1 MSKYVLALDQ
11 GTTSSRAIIFDKSG
25 KIVSLKQQE
34 FTQIFPKL
42 GLVEHDPNEIWTSQL
57 STAKLAMSAIQAHSE
72 DIIAIG
78 ITNQRETTVVW
89 DRDTS
94 LPIYNAIV
102 WQDRRMAP
110 FIDELK
116 EQGLEPL
123 FQKKTGL
130 ILDAYFSGSK
140 LKWILD
146 NVKGAREKAEAGKL
160 AFGTIDSWLIWNLTQ
175 KREHVTDESNASRT
189 LLFNIHT
196 GEWDEE
202 LLKVFDIPKSMLPK
216 IVPSSGVLGEASS
229 GLFGKRIPIAGVA
242 GDQQAATFGNMCVK
256 PGMMKNTY
264 GTGCFLLMNT
274 GDKAEISKHH
284 LLTTTGWKIGNKRTY
299 CFEGSVFIGGAVVQW
314 VRDEM
319 KFIDKAAD
327 IEKLALSVP
336 DSAGVVLVP
345 AFSGLGAPYWDQ
357 YARGSLFGLTR
368 GTSQAHIARAALE
381 SIAYQVYDLVDAM
394 RQDATHKLQTL
405 RVDGGACK
413 DDFLMQF
420 QADLLDC
427 AVERPTCLE
436 STALGASYLA
446 GLAVGFWT
454 SIEELESLWQ
464 IEKCFEPNMQQSER
478 AQLLE
483 KWHEAVERS
492 RGWTKR
498 PINAKF

>member
-1 MSKYVLALDQ
+1 MARYILALDQ
-11 GTTSSRAIIFDKSG
+11 GTTSSRAIIFDQAG
-25 KIVSLKQQE
+25 QIVSLKQQE
-34 FTQIFPKL
+34 FTQIFPKP
-42 GLVEHDPNEIWTSQL
+42 GLVEHDPNEIWTTQL
-57 STAKLAMSAIQAHSE
+57 STAKLAMSAAKLHSD
-72 DIIAIG
+72 DIAAIG

-89 DRDTS
+89 DLETS

-116 EQGLEPL
+116 AQGLEDL

-130 ILDAYFSGSK
+130 VLDAYFSGSK

-146 NVKGAREKAEAGKL
+146 NVPGARQKAEAGKL

-189 LLFNIHT
+189 LLFNVHT

-202 LLKVFDIPKSMLPK
+202 LLKIFGIPKAILPRV
-216 IVPSSGVLGEASS
+216 VPSSGILGEASS

-242 GDQQAATFGNMCVK
+242 GDQQAATFGNMCVH

-274 GDKAEISKHH
+274 GIEAQKSQHH
-284 LLTTTGWKIGNKRTY
+284 LLTTTGWQIGSKRTY

-319 KFIDKAAD
+319 KFIDNAAD

-336 DSAGVVLVP
+336 DSGGVVLVP

-357 YARGSLFGLTR
+357 YARGTLFGLTR
-368 GTSQAHIARAALE
+368 GTTQAHIARAALE

-394 RQDATHKLQTL
+394 RQDAKHELKSL

-420 QADLLDC
+420 QADLLNC
-427 AVERPTCLE
+427 VVERPTCLE
-436 STALGASYLA
+436 STALGAAYLA
-446 GLAVGFWT
+446 GLAVGFWK
-454 SIEELESLWQ
+454 SIEELESLWHL
-464 IEKCFEPNMQQSER
+464 ERRFEPQMDQTVR
-478 AQLLE
+478 KHLLE
-483 KWHEAVERS
+483 RWHEAVKRS
-492 RGWTKR
+492 RGWTKG
-498 PINAKF
+498 